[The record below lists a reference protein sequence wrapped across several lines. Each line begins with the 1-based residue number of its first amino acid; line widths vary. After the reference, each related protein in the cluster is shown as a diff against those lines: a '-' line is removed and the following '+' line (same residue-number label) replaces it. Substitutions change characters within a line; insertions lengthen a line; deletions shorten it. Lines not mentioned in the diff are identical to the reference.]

1 MKLLLV
7 EDNQEQADFLRQS
20 FTQSGHQ
27 IDVVENGKLGLISVM
42 QSDYDVIITDRMM
55 PEMDGLQMVK
65 AIRSSGK
72 ETPIL
77 ILSAL
82 DSVEERVN
90 GLRNGCDDYLVKP
103 FAFSELLARVELL
116 AIRAGATTDKSDRR
130 VLVIDDL
137 ELDLLSRQAKRGNTE
152 ISFNNREFQILQ
164 YLMSNAGRVITR
176 TMLLEKVW
184 SFSFDPQTNVIDV
197 HISRLRK
204 KIDLDGH
211 TPLLHTV
218 RGAGY
223 ILQVKNDVPD

>member
-20 FTQSGHQ
+20 FSQSGHQ

-55 PEMDGLQMVK
+55 PEVDGLQMVK

-116 AIRAGATTDKSDRR
+116 SLI
-130 VLVIDDL
+130 
-137 ELDLLSRQAKRGNTE
+137 
-152 ISFNNREFQILQ
+152 
-164 YLMSNAGRVITR
+164 
-176 TMLLEKVW
+176 
-184 SFSFDPQTNVIDV
+184 
-197 HISRLRK
+197 HI
-204 KIDLDGH
+204 
-211 TPLLHTV
+211 
-218 RGAGY
+218 
-223 ILQVKNDVPD
+223 

>member
-1 MKLLLV
+1 
-7 EDNQEQADFLRQS
+7 
-20 FTQSGHQ
+20 
-27 IDVVENGKLGLISVM
+27 
-42 QSDYDVIITDRMM
+42 MM
-55 PEMDGLQMVK
+55 PEVDGLQMVK

-116 AIRAGATTDKSDRR
+116 ALRANSNSDKTDNQI
-130 VLVIDDL
+130 LVIDDL
-137 ELDLLSRQAKRGNTE
+137 ELDLLSRQAKRGDTV

-164 YLMSNAGRVITR
+164 YLMNNAGRVITR
-176 TMLLEKVW
+176 AMLLEKVW

>member
-20 FTQSGHQ
+20 FNQSGHQ

-55 PEMDGLQMVK
+55 PEVDGLQMVK

-116 AIRAGATTDKSDRR
+116 ALRANSNSDKTDSQ

-137 ELDLLSRQAKRGNTE
+137 ELDLLSRQAKRGDTV

-164 YLMSNAGRVITR
+164 YLMNNAGRVITR

-223 ILQVKNDVPD
+223 ILQVKNDVPE

>member
-20 FTQSGHQ
+20 FSQSGHQ

-55 PEMDGLQMVK
+55 PEVDGLQMVK

-116 AIRAGATTDKSDRR
+116 ALRA
-130 VLVIDDL
+130 
-137 ELDLLSRQAKRGNTE
+137 
-152 ISFNNREFQILQ
+152 NNIFFIFSPLFIL
-164 YLMSNAGRVITR
+164 I
-176 TMLLEKVW
+176 
-184 SFSFDPQTNVIDV
+184 NV
-197 HISRLRK
+197 
-204 KIDLDGH
+204 
-211 TPLLHTV
+211 
-218 RGAGY
+218 
-223 ILQVKNDVPD
+223 

>member
-55 PEMDGLQMVK
+55 PEVDGLQMVK

-152 ISFNNREFQILQ
+152 ISFNNREF
-164 YLMSNAGRVITR
+164 
-176 TMLLEKVW
+176 
-184 SFSFDPQTNVIDV
+184 
-197 HISRLRK
+197 
-204 KIDLDGH
+204 
-211 TPLLHTV
+211 
-218 RGAGY
+218 
-223 ILQVKNDVPD
+223 